1 MYPVI
6 ASALILVG
14 FLMMKSISQINWNE
28 ITEALPAFV
37 VIITM
42 PLTFSIANGIA
53 IGFIVYAVAKLFSGR
68 PEDINPAVL
77 TVAALGV
84 LHYAFN

>member
-1 MYPVI
+1 ML
-6 ASALILVG
+6 AALL
-14 FLMMKSISQINWNE
+14 
-28 ITEALPAFV
+28 
-37 VIITM
+37 M
-42 PLTFSIANGIA
+42 PLTFAIA

-68 PEDINPAVL
+68 TEDINPAVL